1 MAFLSRLS
9 SLEPLLVALCA
20 RLRFL
25 PPTLARLTLGWVFLL
40 SGWGKLHH
48 LPDVIDFFASLGIPA
63 PQLQAPFASGVE
75 FVCGGLLLAGLF
87 SRLAAAPLVVVM
99 VVAIATARAEEL
111 TSLGALFGFIEYLYI
126 VLLGYVAIEGPGP
139 LSLDALLRGR
149 AGAAAP
155 ARIGSPARPA
165 ASVRA

>member
-1 MAFLSRLS
+1 MAFLNRLS
-9 SLEPLLVALCA
+9 TIEPLLVALRA
-20 RLRFL
+20 RLGFL

-48 LPDVIDFFASLGIPA
+48 LQDVTDFFASLGIPA

-75 FVCGGLLLAGLF
+75 FVCGALLLAGLF
-87 SRLAAAPLVVVM
+87 SRLAAVPLVVVM
-99 VVAIATARAEEL
+99 VVAIATARAAEL
-111 TSLGALFGFIEYLYI
+111 TSLGDLFGFIEYLYI
-126 VLLGYVAIEGPGP
+126 VLLAYVAIEGPGP

-149 AGAAAP
+149 LAA
-155 ARIGSPARPA
+155 RTGSSLGSAVRPA